1 VRRLP
6 SIEERTLYR
15 AYERVLAERPDAIA
29 QITPEMSYTFTQSH
43 ERALRVSGSLRHMG
57 HSPGDPVA
65 WLLGNHADAIH
76 VWMGIGLAGMIEV
89 PVNTALKAGFL
100 AHVLN
105 DSQVQTLIVEA
116 KYVQHILEIA
126 ADLQHLKN
134 LVVRADSDSAI
145 QSNNSFVVLPLAAAF
160 EGPPAAPTRVQA
172 SDLLA
177 YMYTSGT
184 TGAAKGVMI
193 PHAQAYTHASQEDC
207 AWPNVGDDDRIFCPL
222 PLFHAAGQFYGTYS
236 SVVHQIAC
244 LVEPAFSV
252 SRYWSSVRQHN
263 ITCGTLMG
271 SMAEMILQQPAQPDD
286 ADNPLRNLLLSP
298 FPSDVHGFCRRFGV
312 SATAGYGMTEIGY
325 IATNS
330 EPAALQGPPHTN
342 VGSESGL
349 PRDEFEV
356 KVVDASGNP
365 VPVGEIGELWVRPE
379 HRELITAGYLHQPQ
393 LTSEAIV
400 DGWMHTGDA
409 FRLDND
415 GRLYFID
422 RMKDTLRR
430 RGENISSSEVE
441 AVFNSHPA
449 VRESAIVGV
458 PWDVGE
464 DEIKATIVLQPGL
477 ILSAAELIEFAT
489 PRLPAFM
496 VPRYVEFLDEL
507 PKTPTQKV
515 IKQNLRARGIDTAW
529 DRLADRVSG
538 GRLR

>member
-1 VRRLP
+1 L
-6 SIEERTLYR
+6 
-15 AYERVLAERPDAIA
+15 
-29 QITPEMSYTFTQSH
+29 
-43 ERALRVSGSLRHMG
+43 
-57 HSPGDPVA
+57 
-65 WLLGNHADAIH
+65 
-76 VWMGIGLAGMIEV
+76 
-89 PVNTALKAGFL
+89 
-100 AHVLN
+100 
-105 DSQVQTLIVEA
+105 
-116 KYVQHILEIA
+116 
-126 ADLQHLKN
+126 
-134 LVVRADSDSAI
+134 
-145 QSNNSFVVLPLAAAF
+145 
-160 EGPPAAPTRVQA
+160 
-172 SDLLA
+172 
-177 YMYTSGT
+177 
-184 TGAAKGVMI
+184 
-193 PHAQAYTHASQEDC
+193 
-207 AWPNVGDDDRIFCPL
+207 
-222 PLFHAAGQFYGTYS
+222 
-236 SVVHQIAC
+236 
-244 LVEPAFSV
+244 
-252 SRYWSSVRQHN
+252 
-263 ITCGTLMG
+263 
-271 SMAEMILQQPAQPDD
+271 
-286 ADNPLRNLLLSP
+286 
-298 FPSDVHGFCRRFGV
+298 
-312 SATAGYGMTEIGY
+312 
-325 IATNS
+325 
-330 EPAALQGPPHTN
+330 
-342 VGSESGL
+342 
-349 PRDEFEV
+349 

-529 DRLADRVSG
+529 DRLADR
-538 GRLR
+538 